1 MSEHLDLVVASNG
14 SLEAVVEADGLVH
27 LLILMKV
34 VDLVV
39 PMLVVVMVEQVIP
52 LKDPMQQRTLAV
64 AVVLDLEVEI
74 EMVEMVD
81 LVLLLSDIRLV

>member
-34 VDLVV
+34 VALVV

-52 LKDPMQQRTLAV
+52 L
-64 AVVLDLEVEI
+64 
-74 EMVEMVD
+74 
-81 LVLLLSDIRLV
+81 